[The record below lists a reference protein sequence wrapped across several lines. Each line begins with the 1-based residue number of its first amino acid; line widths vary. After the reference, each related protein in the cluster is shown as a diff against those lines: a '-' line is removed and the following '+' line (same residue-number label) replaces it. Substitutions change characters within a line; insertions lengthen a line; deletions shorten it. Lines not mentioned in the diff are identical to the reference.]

1 RKNLTVRTG
10 AFVTRIVLEGNRA
23 VGVEVAQGTRL
34 ETIRAER
41 DVIVSSGAMGS
52 PKLLLQSGIGPAEHL
67 RAVGV
72 PVQHALPGVGEN
84 LQDHLDLF
92 VIAECTGDHTYD
104 NVAKLHRTLWAGL
117 EYVLFRTGPVAS
129 SLFETGGFWYAD

>member
-1 RKNLTVRTG
+1 TQRDRRRSSASMAYLAPIRGRRNLTVRTG

-72 PVQHALPGVGEN
+72 PVQHDLPGVGEN

-92 VIAECTGDHTYD
+92 
-104 NVAKLHRTLWAGL
+104 
-117 EYVLFRTGPVAS
+117 
-129 SLFETGGFWYAD
+129 